1 MIDVLF
7 QIQLLVYFA
16 AGLFALA
23 LGLIGRLPS
32 LVSIGALAITE
43 LGLLVQLVVSIVL
56 VANGAQAKQDTFEFF
71 GYLVV
76 ALLVPPAVAL
86 WALVERTKWST
97 VILGAGAITVAV
109 MLVRMHQIWTGTNF

>member
-7 QIQLLVYFA
+7 QIQLWVYFA
-16 AGLFALA
+16 AGLFALT

>member
-7 QIQLLVYFA
+7 QIQLWVYFA

-56 VANGAQAKQDTFEFF
+56 VANGEQAKQDTFEFF

-109 MLVRMHQIWTGTNF
+109 MMVRMHQIWTGTNF

>member
-1 MIDVLF
+1 MIDLLF
-7 QIQLLVYFA
+7 QIQLWVYFA
-16 AGLFALA
+16 AGLFALL
-23 LGLIGRLPS
+23 LGLVGRLPS

-43 LGLLVQLVVSIVL
+43 LGLLVQLVISIVL

>member
-7 QIQLLVYFA
+7 QIQLWVYLA

-109 MLVRMHQIWTGTNF
+109 MMVRMHQIWTGTNF

>member
-1 MIDVLF
+1 MIDLLF
-7 QIQLLVYFA
+7 QIQLWVYFA
-16 AGLFALA
+16 AGLFALT

-32 LVSIGALAITE
+32 LISIGALAVTE
-43 LGLLVQLVVSIVL
+43 LGLLIQLVASIVL

-71 GYLVV
+71 GYLIV

-97 VILGAGAITVAV
+97 VILGAGALTVAV

>member
-1 MIDVLF
+1 MIDLLF
-7 QIQLLVYFA
+7 QIQLWVYFA
-16 AGLFALA
+16 AGLFALL
-23 LGLIGRLPS
+23 LGLVGRLPS

-43 LGLLVQLVVSIVL
+43 LGLLVQLVASIVL

-86 WALVERTKWST
+86 WGLVERTRWST

>member
-1 MIDVLF
+1 MIDLLF
-7 QIQLLVYFA
+7 QIQLWVYFA
-16 AGLFALA
+16 AGLFALT

-32 LVSIGALAITE
+32 LISIGALAVTE
-43 LGLLVQLVVSIVL
+43 LGLLIQLVASIVL

-71 GYLVV
+71 GYLSV

-97 VILGAGAITVAV
+97 VILGAGALTVAV

>member
-1 MIDVLF
+1 MIDLLF
-7 QIQLLVYFA
+7 QIQLWVYFA
-16 AGLFALA
+16 AGLFALL
-23 LGLIGRLPS
+23 LGLVGRLPS

-43 LGLLVQLVVSIVL
+43 LGLLIQLVVSIVL

>member
-1 MIDVLF
+1 MIDLLF
-7 QIQLLVYFA
+7 EIQLWVYFG
-16 AGLFALA
+16 AGLFALT

-32 LVSIGALAITE
+32 LISLAALAITE
-43 LGLLVQLVVSIVL
+43 LGLLIQLVASIVL
-56 VANGAQAKQDTFEFF
+56 VTNGAQAKQDTFEFF
-71 GYLVV
+71 GYLIV

-97 VILGAGAITVAV
+97 VILGAGALTVAV